1 MSIQHLISIDREAKL
16 SIDTG
21 RLKIDFLKT
30 KETHFVATCDIAIL
44 ILSNPC
50 ITLSL
55 AVAQELAKNNAV
67 IVFTDEKHLPK
78 SVNLPL
84 AVNQEGA
91 RRPFLQAKYLET
103 EKAKSWWAQLIEAK
117 ILGQAKCSYN
127 FDKVLS
133 NKLKLFSELIELG
146 DKEGKEAQAAQ
157 IYWPAFFKSLNSNV
171 SYREKQGASD
181 PINISLNYGYAI
193 LRAIIARGLVGA
205 GLCLNFGVGHC
216 RKDNP
221 FNLAEDFIEPF
232 RFLVDYIVWE
242 IFSKNKIETF
252 NKETKKQILSLLLSS
267 DVMIAEKYY
276 RLFNGID
283 FAINSFCLS
292 LEDPRKKLLLPNQPK
307 RQGKQPSL
315 SLWQAEQFYDED
327 K

>member
-16 SIDTG
+16 SIDIG

-30 KETHFVATCDIAIL
+30 KETHFIAACDIAVL

-50 ITLSL
+50 ISLSL
-55 AVAQELAKNNAV
+55 AVAQELAKNGAI
-67 IVFTDEKHLPK
+67 IVFAGEKYLPCAI
-78 SVNLPL
+78 SLPL

-103 EKAKSWWAQLIEAK
+103 DKAQSWWAQLIESK
-117 ILGQAKCSYN
+117 LLGQAKCAYN
-127 FDKVLS
+127 FDKILS
-133 NKLKLFSELIELG
+133 NKLRLLSEHIELG
-146 DKEGKEAQAAQ
+146 DRSGREAQGAQ
-157 IYWPAFFKSLNSNV
+157 LYWQEFFKSLNAKNLS
-171 SYREKQGASD
+171 RDKQGATD

-193 LRAIIARGLVGA
+193 LRAIIARSLVGA

-232 RFLVDYIVWE
+232 RFLVDNIVWQ
-242 IFSKNKIETF
+242 IFSKNEIGTF
-252 NKETKKQILSLLLSS
+252 DKKTKKQILSSLLADNIVIS
-267 DVMIAEKYY
+267 DKSY

-283 FAINSFCLS
+283 YAVNSFCLS
-292 LEDPRKKLLLPNQPK
+292 LEDPRKKLLLPNLPK
-307 RQGKQPSL
+307 KQGKQPFL
-315 SLWQAEQFYDED
+315 LLWQAEQFCDEN